1 MKSNEK
7 HKTISRINFI
17 CINEWHVGIIY
28 FLFFSLYSRII
39 FSKTFPFQFV
49 AFKKTKIKNENVV
62 RVRAIYFIKLEGEEI
77 HRWYLSSN
85 VVVVVLTLTSPALDS
100 LRIFRFTSS
109 HFFINIIRMFF
120 KLTSA
125 KWIFLSNILTPAQIE
140 SYSE

>member
-28 FLFFSLYSRII
+28 FFVFFSLLSNNFFKNLSLSVCRFQKNKNKKWECGKSTRDILYKIRGRGNSSLISI
-39 FSKTFPFQFV
+39 FKRCRCRPYTHL
-49 AFKKTKIKNENVV
+49 T
-62 RVRAIYFIKLEGEEI
+62 RTR
-77 HRWYLSSN
+77 LSSN
-85 VVVVVLTLTSPALDS
+85 FS
-100 LRIFRFTSS
+100 FYFFT
-109 HFFINIIRMFF
+109 FFINIIRMFF